1 MVIFLSLRKIYE
13 KLKQYHIV
21 LAFMFFMNQILFF
34 TIELAVAVGVFY
46 ALKWYLKTHRNDF
59 EKRVEAYCLSFPLP
73 EARQLYIT
81 KRKKIIKYIFIIV
94 AIVFSLIPFLF
105 VWLCVDFEVI
115 RQMDSV
121 PYELFG
127 YMLLLAIA
135 TFVPCLLIRFYYLYY
150 TINRTMQAQ
159 QLLLAEMSEEDFAY
173 LEKVKQVSR
182 LLYHLPP
189 FMLCQDKLYIFK
201 LLHIIE
207 IPVNS
212 IKNISI
218 ISEDQYNKINVLIEH
233 TKRTSL
239 TIDRELYSFLT
250 AFMFKYRS
258 ATGYVAE
265 GQKAILNS
273 IQYFFMLI
281 FFCKNILYIIIG

>member
-1 MVIFLSLRKIYE
+1 MD
-13 KLKQYHIV
+13 
-21 LAFMFFMNQILFF
+21 QILFF
-34 TIELAVAVGVFY
+34 IIELAVAAGVFY

-59 EKRVEAYCLSFPLP
+59 EKRVEAYCPSSPLP

-81 KRKKIIKYIFIIV
+81 KRKKLIKYIFIIV

-105 VWLCVDFEVI
+105 VWLCIDFEVI

-121 PYELFG
+121 PYQLFG
-127 YMLLLAIA
+127 YMLLLAIT
-135 TFVPCLLIRFYYLYY
+135 TFVPYLLILSYYLYY
-150 TINRTMQAQ
+150 TINRTTQAQ
-159 QLLLAEMSEEDFAY
+159 QLLLTEMSEEDFAY

-207 IPVNS
+207 IPVNN

-239 TIDRELYSFLT
+239 TIDRELYPFLT
-250 AFMFKYRS
+250 AFMFKYRL

-265 GQKAILNS
+265 GQRAIEE
-273 IQYFFMLI
+273 
-281 FFCKNILYIIIG
+281 KN

>member
-1 MVIFLSLRKIYE
+1 MEQIFYFIAEL
-13 KLKQYHIV
+13 IV
-21 LAFMFFMNQILFF
+21 A
-34 TIELAVAVGVFY
+34 AGVFY
-46 ALKWYLKTHRNDF
+46 ALKWYLKTHQNDF
-59 EKRVEAYCLSFPLP
+59 EKRLESYCPPFPLP
-73 EARQLYIT
+73 EARQLYLT
-81 KRKKIIKYIFIIV
+81 KRKRILKYLFTTV
-94 AIVFSLIPFLF
+94 AIIFSLIPFLF
-105 VWLCVDFEVI
+105 IGLCVDFEVI

-121 PYELFG
+121 PYLLFG
-127 YMLLLAIA
+127 YILLMSIT
-135 TFVPCLLIRFYYLYY
+135 TFVPYLLIIFYYLYY
-150 TINRTMQAQ
+150 IINRTTQAQ
-159 QLLLAEMSEEDFAY
+159 QLLLAEMSEEDFGY

-212 IKNISI
+212 INNISI

-250 AFMFKYRS
+250 AFMFKYRL
-258 ATGYVAE
+258 ATGYIAE
-265 GQKAILNS
+265 GKRAIEEK
-273 IQYFFMLI
+273 I
-281 FFCKNILYIIIG
+281 

>member
-1 MVIFLSLRKIYE
+1 
-13 KLKQYHIV
+13 
-21 LAFMFFMNQILFF
+21 MFFMDQILFF

-46 ALKWYLKTHRNDF
+46 VLKWYLKTHRNDF
-59 EKRVEAYCLSFPLP
+59 EKRVEAYCLSSPLP
-73 EARQLYIT
+73 EVRQLYIT
-81 KRKKIIKYIFIIV
+81 KRKKIIKYIFTIV
-94 AIVFSLIPFLF
+94 AIVFSLMPFLF

-115 RQMDSV
+115 RQMDNV
-121 PYELFG
+121 PYQLFG
-127 YMLLLAIA
+127 YMLLLAIT
-135 TFVPCLLIRFYYLYY
+135 TFVPYLLILSYYLYY
-150 TINRTMQAQ
+150 TINRTTQAQ

-207 IPVNS
+207 IPVNN
-212 IKNISI
+212 IKNISM

-239 TIDRELYSFLT
+239 IIDRELYSFLT

-258 ATGYVAE
+258 ATGYIVE
-265 GQKAILNS
+265 GQKAIEEK
-273 IQYFFMLI
+273 I
-281 FFCKNILYIIIG
+281 

>member
-1 MVIFLSLRKIYE
+1 
-13 KLKQYHIV
+13 
-21 LAFMFFMNQILFF
+21 MFFMDQILFF

-46 ALKWYLKTHRNDF
+46 VLKWYLKTHRNDF
-59 EKRVEAYCLSFPLP
+59 EKRVEAYCLSSPLP
-73 EARQLYIT
+73 EVRQLYIT
-81 KRKKIIKYIFIIV
+81 KRKKIIKYIFTIV
-94 AIVFSLIPFLF
+94 AIVFSLMPFLF

-115 RQMDSV
+115 RQMDNV
-121 PYELFG
+121 PYQLFG
-127 YMLLLAIA
+127 YMLLLAIT
-135 TFVPCLLIRFYYLYY
+135 TFVPYLLILSYYLYY
-150 TINRTMQAQ
+150 TINRTTQAQ

-207 IPVNS
+207 IPVNN

-239 TIDRELYSFLT
+239 IIDRELYSFLT

-258 ATGYVAE
+258 ATGYIVE
-265 GQKAILNS
+265 GQKAIEEK
-273 IQYFFMLI
+273 I
-281 FFCKNILYIIIG
+281 

>member
-1 MVIFLSLRKIYE
+1 
-13 KLKQYHIV
+13 
-21 LAFMFFMNQILFF
+21 MFFMDQILFF
-34 TIELAVAVGVFY
+34 TIELVAAAGVFY
-46 ALKWYLKTHRNDF
+46 VLKWYLKTHRNDF
-59 EKRVEAYCLSFPLP
+59 EKRVEAYCPSSPLP

-81 KRKKIIKYIFIIV
+81 KRKKIIKYIFIIA

-105 VWLCVDFEVI
+105 IGLCVDFEVI

-121 PYELFG
+121 PYLLFG
-127 YMLLLAIA
+127 YILLTSIT
-135 TFVPCLLIRFYYLYY
+135 TFVPYLLIIFYYLYY
-150 TINRTMQAQ
+150 IINRTTQAQ
-159 QLLLAEMSEEDFAY
+159 QLLLAEMSEEDFGY

-212 IKNISI
+212 INNISI

-250 AFMFKYRS
+250 AFMFKYRL
-258 ATGYVAE
+258 ATGYIAE
-265 GQKAILNS
+265 GQKAIEEK
-273 IQYFFMLI
+273 I
-281 FFCKNILYIIIG
+281 